1 MQSDDDLECL
11 ADKLL
16 LSPDKRCFEDIGVY
30 QQTPQSLSQ
39 TDLDTEKFNA
49 ARKELISL
57 G

>member
-16 LSPDKRCFEDIGVY
+16 LSPDKRCFEDMGVY

-39 TDLDTEKFNA
+39 TDLDREKFNA
-49 ARKELISL
+49 ARKS
-57 G
+57 